1 MADKFLE
8 MDMDIKV
15 DLTAFSKAVD
25 KFPDEIKA
33 VVQLAARRIEIGSK
47 QLITD
52 LDAVDTGDTRSSIF
66 VSPGT
71 PSFEQHIGPT
81 TEYAPFIEFGT
92 RYMAARPFMVPT
104 LEKERIPFMQAIVEV
119 LDLDG

>member
-52 LDAVDTGDTRSSIF
+52 LDAVDTGATRSSIF
-66 VSPGT
+66 VDPGT
-71 PSFEQHIGPT
+71 PSFEQRIGPT

-92 RYMAARPFMVPT
+92 RYMSARAFMIPT
-104 LEKERIPFMQAIVEV
+104 LEKERKRFIEALAHV
-119 LDLDG
+119 LSLQ